1 MGGRGS
7 KICRLLG
14 LLAALVISPLLA
26 KDIVVVQVADFSA
39 SRAVLGKAM
48 NAGAKAWFD
57 HVNAQGGVS
66 GNKIKF
72 IAHDDQYKVEET
84 LRLVRESLQ
93 KDRPTAFLGIL
104 GTANTGELLKH
115 AVLTDAATPLI
126 APYTGAD
133 HLRTPFNAY
142 VFHIRASYG
151 DEIEKMVDQF
161 ARTGFKRL
169 AVFYENDAFGQ
180 AGLAAF
186 DASTKKRNLDSG
198 IRAVVERGAKDLNA
212 AIEVLKAKQPEG
224 IVMATAG
231 SVSANFLRDLRAAG
245 IHVPV
250 MGYSVNDYANI
261 VKVAGLESARGTG
274 FTQVMPDPAYCYR
287 PVCREFKRVYAQY
300 GPKDLPANPNT
311 VEGFIAARVLTEG
324 LRRAG
329 AGASGQVLMKA
340 LEGLRDYDLGD
351 FIIGYS
357 QASRAG
363 SKYIDIGVLSKDGT
377 LRY

>member
-1 MGGRGS
+1 M
-7 KICRLLG
+7 LG
-14 LLAALVISPLLA
+14 IRALALLAGITLAPPLLA
-26 KDIVVVQVADFSA
+26 EDIVIVQVADLSA
-39 SRAVLGKAM
+39 SRAALGKAM
-48 NAGAKAWFD
+48 HHGAQAWFE
-57 HVNAQGGVS
+57 HVNAQGGID

-72 IAHDDQYKVEET
+72 IAYDDQYKVENT

-93 KDRPTAFLGIL
+93 KDRPVAFLGIL

-115 AVLTDAATPLI
+115 AVLTNAAVPLV

-133 HLRTPFNAY
+133 HLRTPFNPY

-151 DEIEKMVDQF
+151 DEIEMMVDQY

-180 AGLAAF
+180 AGLTAFEAAT
-186 DASTKKRNLDSG
+186 SKRNLEADV
-198 IRAVVERGAKDLNA
+198 RAVVERGAKDLGA
-212 AIEVLKAKQPEG
+212 AIKVLQDKQPEG

-231 SVSANFLRDLRAAG
+231 SVSADFLRDLRAAG

-261 VKVAGLESARGTG
+261 VKVAGVSNARGTG
-274 FTQVMPDPAYCYR
+274 FTQVMPDPARCWR
-287 PVCREFKRVYAQY
+287 PVCREFKRIYAQY
-300 GPKDLPANPNT
+300 GPKDEPASPNT
-311 VEGFIAARVLTEG
+311 IEGYIAARVLTEG
-324 LRRAG
+324 LRRTG
-329 AGASGQVLMKA
+329 ANLSGRSVMKA

-351 FIIGYS
+351 FMISYS
-357 QASRAG
+357 PNNRAG
-363 SKYIDIGVLSKDGT
+363 SKYIDIGVLSRDGS

>member
-1 MGGRGS
+1 MS
-7 KICRLLG
+7 AKQIII
-14 LLAALVISPLLA
+14 LLAGAVFVSLSWA
-26 KDIVVVQVADFSA
+26 KDIVVVQVADLSA

-48 NAGAKAWFD
+48 NAGAKVWFD
-57 HVNAQGGVS
+57 HVNAQGGIH
-66 GNKIKF
+66 GNKISF
-72 IAHDDQYKVEET
+72 VAHDDQYKVEET
-84 LRLVRESLQ
+84 LKLVRESLK
-93 KDRPTAFLGIL
+93 KDRPVAFLGIL
-104 GTANTGELLKH
+104 GTANTGELLKQG
-115 AVLTDAATPLI
+115 VLTDAGVPLV

-169 AVFYENDAFGQ
+169 AIFYENDAFGQ

-186 DASTKKRNLDSG
+186 DASTKKRNIDNG
-198 IRAVVERGAKDLNA
+198 ARAVVERGAKDLAA
-212 AIEVLKAKQPEG
+212 AINVLKARQPEG

-231 SVSANFLRDLRAAG
+231 SVSANFLRDLRAEG

-261 VKVAGLESARGTG
+261 VKVAGVENARGTG

-287 PVCREFKRVYAQY
+287 PVCRDFKRIYAQY
-300 GPKDLPANPNT
+300 GPKDAPANPNT

-329 AGASGQVLMKA
+329 AGASGQALMKA
-340 LEGLRDYDLGD
+340 LEGLRELDLGD
-351 FIIGYS
+351 FTIGYS
-357 QASRAG
+357 QNNRSG

>member
-1 MGGRGS
+1 MARWLA
-7 KICRLLG
+7 LLMATA
-14 LLAALVISPLLA
+14 LAGAA
-26 KDIVVVQVADFSA
+26 WGKDLVVVQVADFSA

-48 NAGAKAWFD
+48 NAGAKAWFEQ
-57 HVNAQGGVS
+57 VNAQGGIN

-72 IAHDDQYKVEET
+72 IAYDDQYKVEET
-84 LRLVRESLQ
+84 LRLVREALQ
-93 KDRPTAFLGIL
+93 KDRPIAFLGIL

-115 AVLTDAATPLI
+115 GVLTDAAVPLI

-186 DASTKKRNLDSG
+186 DASTKKRNLDSS
-198 IRAVVERGAKDLNA
+198 IRAVAERGAKNLDA
-212 AIEVLKAKQPEG
+212 AIGVLKARQPEG
-224 IVMATAG
+224 IVMASAG

-261 VKVAGLESARGTG
+261 VKVAGVDNARGTG

-287 PVCREFKRVYAQY
+287 PVCRDFKRVYAQY
-300 GPKDLPANPNT
+300 GPKNLPANPNT

-329 AGASGQVLMKA
+329 SGASGQTLMKT
-340 LEGLRDYDLGD
+340 LEGMRDFDLGD

-357 QASRAG
+357 QNTRSG
-363 SKYIDIGVLSKDGT
+363 SKYIDIGVLSKEGT